1 MDYINGKTFF
11 AELAIY
17 HAQYVLSIKEDT
29 EKPQIS
35 DAIAH
40 AIMQICTR
48 LSNSFN
54 FIGYTYKDEM
64 ISDAIFKCF
73 AKVHRFDPA
82 ISENAFAFFTQ
93 CAYNAFINRIKLEQK
108 ESSVKARIIR
118 EKMSS
123 EFVAHGVDSDADDG
137 SNAFVE
143 FLKEND
149 SFVDYIDQR
158 KQKAQSVIPDSLKH
172 RNKTAYFKK
181 EVVEQELFEE
191 FDLSVF
197 EEA

>member
-1 MDYINGKTFF
+1 MDYINGKAFF
-11 AELAIY
+11 AELTIY
-17 HAQYVLSIKEDT
+17 HAQYVLSVREET
-29 EKPQIS
+29 EKPEMLN
-35 DAIAH
+35 AIAH
-40 AIMQICTR
+40 AIIQICTR

-64 ISDAIFKCF
+64 ISDAIVKCF
-73 AKVHRFDPA
+73 AKVHRFDPS

-93 CAYNAFINRIKLEQK
+93 CAYNAFINRIKIEQK
-108 ESSVKARIIR
+108 QSSVKARIIR

-158 KQKAQSVIPDSLKH
+158 KQKTQTGVPDSLKH
-172 RNKTAYFKK
+172 RNKTAYSKK
-181 EVVEQELFEE
+181 EAIEQEFLEE
-191 FDLSVF
+191 FDLSMF